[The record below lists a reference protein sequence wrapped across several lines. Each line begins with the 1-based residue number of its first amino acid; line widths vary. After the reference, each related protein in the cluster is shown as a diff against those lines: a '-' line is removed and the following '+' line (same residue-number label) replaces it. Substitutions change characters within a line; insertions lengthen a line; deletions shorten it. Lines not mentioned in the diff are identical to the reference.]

1 MRYEQALSRAGLP
14 NIPFRSEPLL
24 NGHGTYEGLEPS
36 RRKRLLGSFNV
47 LVQCLPMSYAAFFY
61 RRSEYPNPEGLSRR
75 MERDIETFMSDSLD
89 FFQTFDDMKVCYDG
103 GQSIVERALYGA
115 AGGILSRNVVVRRKT
130 AMSVYRLEQVADYL
144 CTIELAAVKY
154 AVHEDGETYSKFFGG
169 VGAFKRNWLK
179 QARRKRMN

>member
-1 MRYEQALSRAGLP
+1 
-14 NIPFRSEPLL
+14 
-24 NGHGTYEGLEPS
+24 
-36 RRKRLLGSFNV
+36 
-47 LVQCLPMSYAAFFY
+47 
-61 RRSEYPNPEGLSRR
+61 

-89 FFQTFDDMKVCYDG
+89 FFQTFDDVKVCYDG
-103 GQSIVERALYGA
+103 GQSIVECVLYGA

-130 AMSVYRLEQVADYL
+130 AMSDYRLEQVADYL

-154 AVHEDGETYSKFFGG
+154 AVHEDGLTYNKFFGG